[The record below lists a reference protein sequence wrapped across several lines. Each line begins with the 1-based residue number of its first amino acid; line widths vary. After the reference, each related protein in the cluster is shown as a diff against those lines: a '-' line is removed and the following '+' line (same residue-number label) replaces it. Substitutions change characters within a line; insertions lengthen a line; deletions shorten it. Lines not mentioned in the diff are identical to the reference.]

1 MVKDRSAGAPNRVD
15 RWVVARP
22 VGQFAL
28 IGLAALIIVGFAT
41 LVASRRVGEREA
53 VTDARTTT
61 LARAQGLVEPA
72 VTDTLAT
79 GDPAA
84 VDRVAA
90 VIERDVVDQSL
101 VRVKIWTG
109 DGKIV
114 YSNEPRLEGQTF
126 PLADDELAALKGG
139 LIEADVSD
147 LTNPENDYERDFG
160 KLLQVYLPIRTPGG
174 ERLLFEAYFRYDVVS
189 ASGWRIWR
197 SFAPIALGALVVLE
211 LLQIPLAWSL
221 ARQLR
226 QRQAER
232 EELLRRML
240 EASDV
245 ERRRIASDLHDGVV
259 QDLAGI
265 SFALAGAAR
274 SEATSAESSE
284 LLDSSAGLIRAS
296 ITDLRSLLVDIYPH
310 DLEDGELGAAL
321 NDLVTGIATDEL
333 DPSFD
338 ASGLVHPVSSD
349 LATLLYRAAREG
361 LRNVV
366 QHAAATTVQVTVGA
380 DAEHAW
386 LTVVDDGVGF
396 DPAAAEAS
404 VADGHYGLR
413 GLGGLVNDAGGR
425 LTIEAGPTRGTVMFL
440 EVPLA

>member
-1 MVKDRSAGAPNRVD
+1 LIGRRKAAPDRVD

-22 VGQFAL
+22 VAQFAL
-28 IGLAALIIVGFAT
+28 TGLAALVIVGVAT

-72 VTDTLAT
+72 VTDSLPS

-84 VDRVAA
+84 VARVAE
-90 VIERDVVDQSL
+90 VVERDVVDESL

-114 YSNEPRLEGQTF
+114 YSDEPRLEGQSF
-126 PLADDELAALKGG
+126 PLADDELAALHGG

-147 LTNPENDYERDFG
+147 LTNPENIYERDFG
-160 KLLQVYLPIRTPGG
+160 KLLQVYLPIRTPSG
-174 ERLLFEAYFRYDVVS
+174 ERLLFEAYYRYDVVS

-232 EELLRRML
+232 EELLRRTL

-259 QDLAGI
+259 QDLAGV

-274 SEATSAESSE
+274 NESTSAEASG

-310 DLEDGELGAAL
+310 DLEGGGLEPAL
-321 NDLVTGIATDEL
+321 SDLVTGIATDEL
-333 DPSFD
+333 VPSLD
-338 ASGLVHPVSSD
+338 ASGLVHPVSTD
-349 LATLLYRAAREG
+349 IATLLYRATREG

-366 QHAAATTVQVTVGA
+366 QHAGARNVQVSVGA

-386 LTVVDDGVGF
+386 LSVVDDGVGF
-396 DPAAAEAS
+396 DPEAAEAR
-404 VADGHYGLR
+404 VADGHFGLR
-413 GLGGLVNDAGGR
+413 GLDGLVNDAGGV
-425 LTIEAGPTRGTVMFL
+425 LIVEAGPTRGTVMFL
-440 EVPLA
+440 EVPIA